1 MMNDNLTVNN
11 INKSEGEQILE
22 QFLKFM
28 LEKDMDKWID
38 LWDEHAI
45 FEFPF
50 GPSNYPEKI
59 EGKSNIY
66 NYIKDF
72 PKKINLFKFSIPQ
85 IHHTL
90 NSNILIAEF
99 KCEGQIINTGL
110 PYKQKYISV
119 IEISNGKISY
129 YKDYWNPLVAIES
142 FGGNLASFL
151 DSSHNL
157 KQ

>member
-1 MMNDNLTVNN
+1 MNNHLTVNH
-11 INKSEGEQILE
+11 INKNEGEQILK
-22 QFLKFM
+22 QFLTFM
-28 LEKDMDKWID
+28 LEKDMDKWIN

-50 GPSNYPEKI
+50 GPSNYPAKI

-66 NYIKDF
+66 TYIKDF
-72 PKKINLFKFSIPQ
+72 PKKIHLYKFSTPQ

-90 NSNILIAEF
+90 NSNVLIAEF
-99 KCEGQIINTGL
+99 KCEGQVIDTGL

-119 IEISNGKISY
+119 IEITNGKISHY
-129 YKDYWNPLVAIES
+129 RDYWNPIVAIEA
-142 FGGNLASFL
+142 FGGDLSTFL
-151 DSSHNL
+151 NSSHHT